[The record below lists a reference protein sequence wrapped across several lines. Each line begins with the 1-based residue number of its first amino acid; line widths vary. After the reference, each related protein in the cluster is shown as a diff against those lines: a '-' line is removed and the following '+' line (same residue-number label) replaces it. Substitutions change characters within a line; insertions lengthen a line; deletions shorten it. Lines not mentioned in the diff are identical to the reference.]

1 MQDNQLFQSL
11 IMNTTLPLLL
21 LLQLLKDEQRLTAAK
36 REKPGSPRDKSN
48 FAESSECDCGDG
60 VANALAGQDD

>member
-11 IMNTTLPLLL
+11 IMNTLLLL

-36 REKPGSPRDKSN
+36 REMPGSPRDKSN
-48 FAESSECDCGDG
+48 FAESSEWDCGDG

>member
-1 MQDNQLFQSL
+1 
-11 IMNTTLPLLL
+11 MNTLLLL

-36 REKPGSPRDKSN
+36 REMPGSPRDKSN